1 MTYNTECVLQA
12 CDQWLFPWQQ
22 QNNHVSWK
30 KHSSVW
36 WKWFLVSDWVKQIM
50 LVQGLWSGE
59 STDVGVR
66 KVRVWAVLQ
75 AATFS
80 PFSQSLR
87 VLDLVSSPSLTF
99 WVQNLKSLVLERC
112 GLETQ
117 YCTRKHDSM
126 AEFCLKLHQGRGLI
140 RLSQERGCRCW
151 LSTGHSLHW
160 LSFPRKKNNRD
171 SRKRCSR
178 YPPHWLVSEEKKG
191 QLRTLLSVP
200 TTLTCFQGKEQEK

>member
-1 MTYNTECVLQA
+1 
-12 CDQWLFPWQQ
+12 
-22 QNNHVSWK
+22 
-30 KHSSVW
+30 
-36 WKWFLVSDWVKQIM
+36 M

-117 YCTRKHDSM
+117 YSTRKHDSM

-151 LSTGHSLHW
+151 LSTGRSLHW
-160 LSFPRKKNNRD
+160 LSFPRKKNKTGTVGNAALDTHHTDLFLRKKKDSWEHCCRYQPHWLVSREKNRN
-171 SRKRCSR
+171 SREHCSQ
-178 YPPHWLVSEEKKG
+178 YPPHWL
-191 QLRTLLSVP
+191 
-200 TTLTCFQGKEQEK
+200 